1 MQSVTEITQKVEQL
15 VLEILPAVSREELS
29 PESDIFNLGL
39 DSINAMNLLTKLQET
54 FGIELTADDITF
66 ENFQNVTSLVQ
77 LVEQKREPTQTAQSS
92 RTRSV

>member
-15 VLEILPAVSREELS
+15 VVEILPAVSNEELS

-66 ENFQNVTSLVQ
+66 ENFQNVTSLIQ
-77 LVEQKREPTQTAQSS
+77 LVEKKRGFI
-92 RTRSV
+92 